1 MKQSLSN
8 RTKILVSLM
17 LVFTV
22 LMLLATFTEII
33 QKNNIYEFGFW
44 VSNLGWMASMYFDGK
59 EGNSK
64 QDKR

>member
-1 MKQSLSN
+1 
-8 RTKILVSLM
+8 M

-44 VSNLGWMASMYFDGK
+44 VSNLGWMASMYIDGK
-59 EGNSK
+59 EGSSK